1 MSSNNL
7 NLNISNLYMSLAE
20 FILSKRPTLSAG
32 SVKTYVSTIG
42 SLFRGLF
49 PTETLSSSNIG
60 KLNDPKVT
68 LDWLRDNKTPASRR
82 PFLSA
87 LAVIFDN
94 DAFREA
100 MMKDATI
107 LKKKVNEQEMTEDM
121 TENWV
126 SQDDIVVRLDELKKE
141 TVKQYKST
149 TPDLQQIQLYI
160 ILSLLG
166 AQYIAPRRLKDFT
179 HFKIKNINKETDN
192 YIDKGELVFNAFK
205 TAKFGQQRIPLPKD
219 LKTILTKY
227 IKINP
232 TEYLLFD
239 VNGNQ
244 LSAPQLNQRI
254 NKIFGSEKSIGVNM
268 LRHSFLTE
276 KFGDS
281 ISKKKELANTM
292 EKMGSSIGEAK
303 FYIQDPYDDKT
314 KGANG
319 PKGPV

>member
-1 MSSNNL
+1 
-7 NLNISNLYMSLAE
+7 MSLAD

-32 SVKTYVSTIG
+32 SVKTYVSTMG

-49 PTETLSSSNIG
+49 PNEELTVSNIG
-60 KLNDPKVT
+60 KLNKPEVT

-94 DAFREA
+94 DAFRVA
-100 MMKDATI
+100 MMKDAEI
-107 LKKKVNEQEMTEDM
+107 LKKKVNEQEMTEEM

-126 SQDDIVVRLDELKKE
+126 SQNDIVKRLDELKKE
-141 TVKQYKST
+141 TLKQYKSA

-160 ILSLLG
+160 ILALLG
-166 AQYIAPRRLKDFT
+166 GQYIAPRRLKDFT
-179 HFKIKNINKETDN
+179 HFKIKNIDKETDN
-192 YIDKGELVFNAFK
+192 FIDKGELVFNAFK
-205 TAKFGQQRIPLPKD
+205 TAKFGQQRVALPKD
-219 LKTILTKY
+219 LKAILTKY

-239 VNGNQ
+239 VNSNQ
-244 LSAPQLNQRI
+244 LSASQLNQRL

-281 ISKKKELANTM
+281 IGKKKELANTM

-303 FYIQDPYDDKT
+303 YYIQDPYDDKT
-314 KGANG
+314 KGHNG